1 MDIKTQSGVRRL
13 SALAAAA
20 LATLALTGC
29 DGVPDSAQIL
39 IPKPAEFVPALIA
52 FLIIWFVLAKFAWP
66 MIVKTLDDR
75 ENKIKGDLD
84 AAEHAKAEA
93 EQEKK
98 DYAAQLADA
107 HTQADQIVAEAKKEA
122 EQERSQMLARAQ
134 KEAAATVAKS
144 RDALET
150 ERRKAMIE
158 LSSSVVDL
166 SVEITGKIIGD
177 ELTEDQQRKLAEKYL
192 NEVGKPDEH

>member
-1 MDIKTQSGVRRL
+1 MDNKTHSGARKL

-20 LATLALTGC
+20 LATGTLSGC
-29 DGVPDSAQIL
+29 SAPDSAQIL

-66 MIVKTLDDR
+66 MIMKTLDDR

-93 EQEKK
+93 EEEKRE
-98 DYAAQLADA
+98 YAAQIADA
-107 HTQADQIVAEAKKEA
+107 HTKADQIVAEAKKEA

-177 ELTEDQQRKLAEKYL
+177 DLTEDQQRKLAEKYL